1 MAQRNV
7 YSSTDE
13 PGDARSA
20 EEVLSSVIEELDS
33 LHQNVKDHLNQDI
46 VRLQTEKSRLIE
58 DIEGLRAQYSKL
70 QSQQM
75 ESLSGRYI
83 QQQQLWLKQLA
94 QVLAHNLQDLLVQ
107 RFNELSANSGYA
119 LNSPV
124 PSGEFPIPLPP
135 NNYDERASQLLAALD
150 ERIDRSFQML
160 DADLSSYESELSLR
174 LNKMQT
180 LEMQGEE
187 LLQNLVNRLR
197 EELEEAE
204 AYLDNPFD
212 PEDSYPDSVMD
223 AALPETLPPA
233 PRDESRNAMSPA
245 PRDEIR
251 DAVRPTPRDEIRDA
265 RRPAPAAP
273 AQSPSKAKSP
283 VQAGLMLALSSAVV
297 LSLFNVCLRILIKSR
312 NPRMIFGWFE
322 VPGVVT
328 PGFGNSLLILLMRL
342 IVVMALMPIL
352 ANFLYPSV
360 WKDIR
365 RLFQSGDRAL
375 WSKVLGSAFFL
386 FLSQVL
392 IYLAIGNI
400 PAGIAITIFFIYPI
414 VTVLGSW
421 FLFGSRPTN
430 VSLFAVGGITLGL
443 VLAGLPS
450 FSAPAPGGGNV
461 GIGIMAAV
469 ASGITFAGY
478 VLLTQMAAGKLHPIP
493 FSLVNFAAIF
503 VFSALSLWVPLPE
516 TLSPSIDRDVW
527 SGLIVGG
534 VILGVLTLFSYLLNN
549 FAIRFAGAALAS
561 VIGTLGPALTALFG
575 FLIINE
581 TLQPVAILGMI
592 VVTLS
597 VAAMSVERI
606 VSPQK
611 KAG

>member
-7 YSSTDE
+7 YSSKGE
-13 PGDARSA
+13 PEDAQSA
-20 EEVLSSVIEELDS
+20 EEVLHSVMQELDA
-33 LHQNVKDHLNQDI
+33 LHENVKGQLNQDI
-46 VRLQTEKSRLIE
+46 TRLQTEKNHLIE
-58 DIEGLRAQYSKL
+58 DIEGLREQYRKL

-75 ESLSGRYI
+75 EALSGRYI

-107 RFNELSANSGYA
+107 RFNELSANSGHS
-119 LNSPV
+119 LSSPI
-124 PSGEFPIPLPP
+124 PSGEFPIPMPP
-135 NNYDERASQLLAALD
+135 SNYDERASELLAALD

-160 DADLSSYESELSLR
+160 EQDLSSYESELSMR
-174 LNKMQT
+174 LNNMQT
-180 LEMQGEE
+180 LERQGEE
-187 LLQNLVNRLR
+187 LLQNLVNRIR
-197 EELEEAE
+197 EEVESEEEYLE
-204 AYLDNPFD
+204 NPFD
-212 PEDSYPDSVMD
+212 AQDSYIEESTNSVRPQV
-223 AALPETLPPA
+223 LPPTPA
-233 PRDESRNAMSPA
+233 PR
-245 PRDEIR
+245 PREP
-251 DAVRPTPRDEIRDA
+251 VPQPSSVPST
-265 RRPAPAAP
+265 APAKAP
-273 AQSPSKAKSP
+273 SQ
-283 VQAGLMLALSSAVV
+283 VQTGLVLALSSAVV
-297 LSLFNVCLRILIKSR
+297 LSLFNVCLRILIKSKT
-312 NPRMIFGWFE
+312 PRVVFGLFE
-322 VPGVVT
+322 FPGVVT

-342 IVVMALMPIL
+342 IVVVVLMPLL
-352 ANFLYPSV
+352 ATFLYPSV

-421 FLFGSRPTN
+421 ILFGSRP
-430 VSLFAVGGITLGL
+430 SRVGFLAIFGITAGL
-443 VLAGLPS
+443 ILAGWPS
-450 FSAPAPGGGNV
+450 FAAPAPGGGNV
-461 GIGIMAAV
+461 GVGVTAAL

-503 VFSALSLWVPLPE
+503 VFSSLSLWVPLSENFAPK
-516 TLSPSIDRDVW
+516 IDQNVW
-527 SGLIVGG
+527 PGLIVGG
-534 VILGVLTLFSYLLNN
+534 VVLGVLTLFSYLLNN

-561 VIGTLGPALTALFG
+561 VIGTLGPAMTALFG
-575 FLIINE
+575 FIIINE
-581 TLQPVAILGMI
+581 KLDPVAIFGMA

-606 VSPQK
+606 VAPQK
-611 KAG
+611 KAS

>member
-7 YSSTDE
+7 YSSKGE
-13 PGDARSA
+13 PEDGQSA
-20 EEVLSSVIEELDS
+20 EEVLHSVMQELDA
-33 LHQNVKDHLNQDI
+33 LHENVKGQLNQDI
-46 VRLQTEKSRLIE
+46 TRLQTEKNHLIE
-58 DIEGLRAQYSKL
+58 DIEDLREQYRKL

-107 RFNELSANSGYA
+107 RFNELSANSGHS
-119 LNSPV
+119 LSNPI
-124 PSGEFPIPLPP
+124 PSGEFPIPMPP
-135 NNYDERASQLLAALD
+135 SNYGERASELLAALD

-160 DADLSSYESELSLR
+160 EQDLSSYESELSMR
-174 LNKMQT
+174 LNNMQT
-180 LEMQGEE
+180 LERQGEE
-187 LLQNLVNRLR
+187 LLQNLVNRIR
-197 EELEEAE
+197 EELESEE
-204 AYLDNPFD
+204 EYLENPFD
-212 PEDSYPDSVMD
+212 AQDSYPEESTNSVN
-223 AALPETLPPA
+223 
-233 PRDESRNAMSPA
+233 S
-245 PRDEIR
+245 
-251 DAVRPTPRDEIRDA
+251 VRPQVLQPTPAD
-265 RRPAPAAP
+265 RPRQPVPDSSSAASTAPAKAP
-273 AQSPSKAKSP
+273 SQ
-283 VQAGLMLALSSAVV
+283 VQTGLVLALSSAVV
-297 LSLFNVCLRILIKSR
+297 LSLFNVCLRILIKSKT
-312 NPRMIFGWFE
+312 PRVAFGLFE
-322 VPGVVT
+322 FPGVVT

-352 ANFLYPSV
+352 ATFLYPSV

-421 FLFGSRPTN
+421 ILFGSRPSRVGFLAIVGITAGLILAGWP
-430 VSLFAVGGITLGL
+430 SFAV
-443 VLAGLPS
+443 
-450 FSAPAPGGGNV
+450 PAPGGGNV
-461 GIGIMAAV
+461 GVGVTAAL

-493 FSLVNFAAIF
+493 FSLINFAAVF
-503 VFSALSLWVPLPE
+503 VFSSLSLWVPLSENFAPK
-516 TLSPSIDRDVW
+516 IDQNVW
-527 SGLIVGG
+527 PGLIVGG
-534 VILGVLTLFSYLLNN
+534 VVLGVLTLFSYLLNN

-575 FLIINE
+575 FIIINE
-581 TLQPVAILGMI
+581 KLQPVAILGMA

-597 VAAMSVERI
+597 VGAMSVERI
-606 VSPQK
+606 MAPQK
-611 KAG
+611 KAS

>member
-7 YSSTDE
+7 YSSKGE
-13 PGDARSA
+13 PEDAQSA
-20 EEVLSSVIEELDS
+20 EEVLHSVMQELDA
-33 LHQNVKDHLNQDI
+33 LHENVKGQLNQDI
-46 VRLQTEKSRLIE
+46 TRLQTEKNHLIE
-58 DIEGLRAQYSKL
+58 DIEGLREQYRKL

-75 ESLSGRYI
+75 EALSGRYI

-107 RFNELSANSGYA
+107 RFNELSANSGHS
-119 LNSPV
+119 LSSPI
-124 PSGEFPIPLPP
+124 PSGEFPIPMPP
-135 NNYDERASQLLAALD
+135 SNYDERASELLAALD

-160 DADLSSYESELSLR
+160 EQDLSSYESELSMR
-174 LNKMQT
+174 LNNMQT
-180 LEMQGEE
+180 LERQGEE
-187 LLQNLVNRLR
+187 LLQNLVNRIR
-197 EELEEAE
+197 EEVESEEE
-204 AYLDNPFD
+204 YLDNPFD
-212 PEDSYPDSVMD
+212 AQDSYPEESTHSVR
-223 AALPETLPPA
+223 AQVLPPTPA
-233 PRDESRNAMSPA
+233 PRPRESVPQPSLVPS
-245 PRDEIR
+245 
-251 DAVRPTPRDEIRDA
+251 T
-265 RRPAPAAP
+265 APAKAP
-273 AQSPSKAKSP
+273 SQ
-283 VQAGLMLALSSAVV
+283 VQTGLVLALSSAVV

-312 NPRMIFGWFE
+312 NPRVVFGLFE
-322 VPGVVT
+322 FPGVVT

-352 ANFLYPSV
+352 ATFLYPSV

-421 FLFGSRPTN
+421 ILFGSRP
-430 VSLFAVGGITLGL
+430 SRVGFLAIVGITAGL
-443 VLAGLPS
+443 ILAGWPS
-450 FSAPAPGGGNV
+450 FAAPAPGGGNV
-461 GIGIMAAV
+461 GVGVTAAL

-503 VFSALSLWVPLPE
+503 VFSSLSLWVPLSDNFAPK
-516 TLSPSIDRDVW
+516 IDQNVW
-527 SGLIVGG
+527 PGLIVGG
-534 VILGVLTLFSYLLNN
+534 VVLGVLTLFSYLLNN

-575 FLIINE
+575 FIIINE
-581 TLQPVAILGMI
+581 KLQPVEILGMA
-592 VVTLS
+592 VVKLS
-597 VAAMSVERI
+597 VGAMSVERI
-606 VSPQK
+606 MAPQK
-611 KAG
+611 KAS

>member
-7 YSSTDE
+7 YSSKDD
-13 PGDARSA
+13 PGDAQSA
-20 EEVLSSVIEELDS
+20 EEVLHSVIQELDA
-33 LHQNVKDHLNQDI
+33 LHQNVKGQLNQDI
-46 VRLQTEKSRLIE
+46 TRLESEKNHLIDDIE
-58 DIEGLRAQYSKL
+58 DLREQYRKL

-107 RFNELSANSGYA
+107 RFSELSANSGHS
-119 LNSPV
+119 LSSPI
-124 PSGEFPIPLPP
+124 PSGEFPIPMPP
-135 NNYDERASQLLAALD
+135 SNYDERASELLAALD
-150 ERIDRSFQML
+150 QRIDRSFQML
-160 DADLSSYESELSLR
+160 EQDLSSYESELSMR
-174 LNKMQT
+174 LNNMQT
-180 LEMQGEE
+180 LERQGEE
-187 LLQNLVNRLR
+187 LLQNLVNRIR
-197 EELEEAE
+197 EELEQEE
-204 AYLDNPFD
+204 EEYLDNPFD
-212 PEDSYPDSVMD
+212 ARDSYPEVSANSVR
-223 AALPETLPPA
+223 PPAIAPAPVDA
-233 PRDESRNAMSPA
+233 PRDSVSQPSSGS
-245 PRDEIR
+245 
-251 DAVRPTPRDEIRDA
+251 
-265 RRPAPAAP
+265 AAI
-273 AQSPSKAKSP
+273 AKAGSQ

-312 NPRMIFGWFE
+312 NPRMIFGLFE

-352 ANFLYPSV
+352 ATFLYPSV

-421 FLFGSRPTN
+421 ILFGARPSTIGF
-430 VSLFAVGGITLGL
+430 LAICGITAGL
-443 VLAGLPS
+443 ILAGWPS
-450 FSAPAPGGGNV
+450 FAAPAPGGGNV
-461 GIGIMAAV
+461 GVGVAA
-469 ASGITFAGY
+469 ALGAGITFAGY

-493 FSLVNFAAIF
+493 FSLVNFATIF
-503 VFSALSLWVPLPE
+503 VFSALSLWVPLSENLAPK
-516 TLSPSIDRDVW
+516 IDPNVW
-527 SGLIVGG
+527 PGLIFGG

-561 VIGTLGPALTALFG
+561 VIGTLGPAMTALFG
-575 FLIINE
+575 FVIINE
-581 TLQPVAILGMI
+581 KLQPLAIIGMA

-597 VAAMSVERI
+597 VAAMSVERMMA
-606 VSPQK
+606 PQK
-611 KAG
+611 KAN

>member
-7 YSSTDE
+7 YSSKDE
-13 PGDARSA
+13 PEDAQSA
-20 EEVLSSVIEELDS
+20 EEVLHAVIQELDA
-33 LHQNVKDHLNQDI
+33 LHQNVKGQLNQDI
-46 VRLQTEKSRLIE
+46 TRLQSEKNHLIE
-58 DIEGLRAQYSKL
+58 DIEGLREQYRQL
-70 QSQQM
+70 QSQQA

-107 RFNELSANSGYA
+107 RFNELSANSGHS
-119 LNSPV
+119 LSSPI
-124 PSGEFPIPLPP
+124 PSGEFPIPMPP
-135 NNYDERASQLLAALD
+135 SNYDERASELLAALD
-150 ERIDRSFQML
+150 QRLDRSFQML
-160 DADLSSYESELSLR
+160 EQDLSSYESELSVR
-174 LNKMQT
+174 LNNMQT
-180 LEMQGEE
+180 LERQGEE
-187 LLQNLVNRLR
+187 LLQSLVNRIR
-197 EELEEAE
+197 EELEEE
-204 AYLDNPFD
+204 EYLDNPFD
-212 PEDSYPDSVMD
+212 VEDSYPEPITNSVR
-223 AALPETLPPA
+223 PQILPPTPVDA
-233 PRDESRNAMSPA
+233 PRE
-245 PRDEIR
+245 
-251 DAVRPTPRDEIRDA
+251 AVPQPSS
-265 RRPAPAAP
+265 APAAT
-273 AQSPSKAKSP
+273 AKAPSHVKT
-283 VQAGLMLALSSAVV
+283 GLVLALSSAVV

-312 NPRMIFGWFE
+312 NPRMVFGLFE
-322 VPGVVT
+322 IPGVVT

-352 ANFLYPSV
+352 ATFLYPSV

-365 RLFQSGDRAL
+365 RLFQSRDRAL

-421 FLFGSRPTN
+421 ILFGARPST
-430 VSLFAVGGITLGL
+430 VGMLAMCGITAGL
-443 VLAGLPS
+443 ILAGWPS
-450 FSAPAPGGGNV
+450 FAAPATGGGNV
-461 GIGIMAAV
+461 GVGVTAALG
-469 ASGITFAGY
+469 SGITFAGY

-503 VFSALSLWVPLPE
+503 VFSALSLWVPLSENFAPN
-516 TLSPSIDRDVW
+516 IDQNVW
-527 SGLIVGG
+527 PGLIVGG

-561 VIGTLGPALTALFG
+561 VIGTLGPAMTGLFG
-575 FLIINE
+575 FVIINE
-581 TLQPVAILGMI
+581 KLQPLAIVGMA

-606 VSPQK
+606 LAPQK

>member
-7 YSSTDE
+7 YSSKDE
-13 PGDARSA
+13 PEEVQSA
-20 EEVLSSVIEELDS
+20 EEVLHSVMQELDA
-33 LHQNVKDHLNQDI
+33 LHQNVKGQLNQDI
-46 VRLQTEKSRLIE
+46 TRLQTEKNHLIE
-58 DIEGLRAQYSKL
+58 DIEDLREQYRKL

-107 RFNELSANSGYA
+107 RFNELSANSG
-119 LNSPV
+119 NSLSSPI

-135 NNYDERASQLLAALD
+135 SNYDERASQLLAALD

-160 DADLSSYESELSLR
+160 EQDLSSYESELSVR
-174 LNKMQT
+174 LNNMQT
-180 LEMQGEE
+180 LERQGEE
-187 LLQNLVNRLR
+187 LLQNLVNRIR
-197 EELEEAE
+197 EELEEE
-204 AYLDNPFD
+204 EEYLENPFD
-212 PEDSYPDSVMD
+212 AQDSYVEESTNSVNSVRPQLLQPTPVERPRE
-223 AALPETLPPA
+223 AVPA
-233 PRDESRNAMSPA
+233 PSSVPSTASAKA
-245 PRDEIR
+245 P
-251 DAVRPTPRDEIRDA
+251 
-265 RRPAPAAP
+265 
-273 AQSPSKAKSP
+273 S
-283 VQAGLMLALSSAVV
+283 VQTGLVLALSSAVV
-297 LSLFNVCLRILIKSR
+297 LSLFNVCLRILIKGKT
-312 NPRMIFGWFE
+312 PRVVFGLFE
-322 VPGVVT
+322 FPGVVT

-352 ANFLYPSV
+352 ATFLYPSV

-421 FLFGSRPTN
+421 ILFGSRPST
-430 VSLFAVGGITLGL
+430 VGLLAIFGITVGL
-443 VLAGLPS
+443 ILAGWPS
-450 FSAPAPGGGNV
+450 FAAPAPGGGNV
-461 GIGIMAAV
+461 GVGVAAAL

-503 VFSALSLWVPLPE
+503 VFSSLSLWVPLSE
-516 TLSPSIDRDVW
+516 NFSPKIDQNVW
-527 SGLIVGG
+527 PGLILGG
-534 VILGVLTLFSYLLNN
+534 VVLGVLTLFSYLLNN

-561 VIGTLGPALTALFG
+561 VIGTLGPAMTALFG

-581 TLQPVAILGMI
+581 KLQPVAILGMA

-606 VSPQK
+606 VAPQK
-611 KAG
+611 KAS

>member
-7 YSSTDE
+7 YSSKDE
-13 PGDARSA
+13 PEDAQSA
-20 EEVLSSVIEELDS
+20 EEVLHSVMQELDA
-33 LHQNVKDHLNQDI
+33 LHENVKGQLNQDI
-46 VRLQTEKSRLIE
+46 TRLQTEKNHLIE
-58 DIEGLRAQYSKL
+58 DIEGLREQYRKL

-107 RFNELSANSGYA
+107 RFNELSANSGHS
-119 LNSPV
+119 LSSPI
-124 PSGEFPIPLPP
+124 PSGEFPIPMPP
-135 NNYDERASQLLAALD
+135 SNYDERASELLAALD

-160 DADLSSYESELSLR
+160 EQDLSSYESELSMR
-174 LNKMQT
+174 LNNMQT
-180 LEMQGEE
+180 LERQGEE
-187 LLQNLVNRLR
+187 LLQNLVNRIR
-197 EELEEAE
+197 EELESEE
-204 AYLDNPFD
+204 EYLENPFD
-212 PEDSYPDSVMD
+212 AQDSYPEESTNSVY
-223 AALPETLPPA
+223 
-233 PRDESRNAMSPA
+233 S
-245 PRDEIR
+245 
-251 DAVRPTPRDEIRDA
+251 VRPPVLQPTPAD
-265 RRPAPAAP
+265 RPRQPVPDSSSAPSTAPAKAP
-273 AQSPSKAKSP
+273 SQ
-283 VQAGLMLALSSAVV
+283 VQTGLVLALSSAVV
-297 LSLFNVCLRILIKSR
+297 LSLFNVCLRILIKSK
-312 NPRMIFGWFE
+312 NPRVVFGLFE
-322 VPGVVT
+322 FPGVVT

-352 ANFLYPSV
+352 ATFLYPSV

-421 FLFGSRPTN
+421 ILFGSRP
-430 VSLFAVGGITLGL
+430 SRVGFLAIVGITAGL
-443 VLAGLPS
+443 ILAGWPS
-450 FSAPAPGGGNV
+450 FAAPAPGGGNV
-461 GIGIMAAV
+461 GVGVSAAL

-503 VFSALSLWVPLPE
+503 VFSSLSLWVPLSENFAPK
-516 TLSPSIDRDVW
+516 IDQNVW
-527 SGLIVGG
+527 PGLIVGG
-534 VILGVLTLFSYLLNN
+534 VVLGVLTLFSYLLNN

-561 VIGTLGPALTALFG
+561 VIGTLGPAMTALFG
-575 FLIINE
+575 FIIIHE
-581 TLQPVAILGMI
+581 KLQPVAILGMV

-597 VAAMSVERI
+597 VGAMSVERI
-606 VSPQK
+606 VAPQQ
-611 KAG
+611 KAS

>member
-7 YSSTDE
+7 YSSKDD
-13 PGDARSA
+13 PGDAQSA
-20 EEVLSSVIEELDS
+20 EEVLHSVIQELDA
-33 LHQNVKDHLNQDI
+33 LHQNVKGQLNQDI
-46 VRLQTEKSRLIE
+46 TRLESEKNNLIDDIE
-58 DIEGLRAQYSKL
+58 DLREQYRKL

-107 RFNELSANSGYA
+107 RFSELSANSGHS
-119 LNSPV
+119 LSSPI
-124 PSGEFPIPLPP
+124 PSGEFPIPMPP
-135 NNYDERASQLLAALD
+135 SNYDERASELLAALD
-150 ERIDRSFQML
+150 QRIDRSFQML
-160 DADLSSYESELSLR
+160 EQDLSSYESELSMR
-174 LNKMQT
+174 LNNMQT
-180 LEMQGEE
+180 LERQGEE
-187 LLQNLVNRLR
+187 LLQNLVNRIR
-197 EELEEAE
+197 EELEQEE
-204 AYLDNPFD
+204 EEYLDNPFD
-212 PEDSYPDSVMD
+212 ARDSYPEVSANSVRPSAPAIAPAPVD
-223 AALPETLPPA
+223 A
-233 PRDESRNAMSPA
+233 PRDSVSQPSSGS
-245 PRDEIR
+245 
-251 DAVRPTPRDEIRDA
+251 
-265 RRPAPAAP
+265 AAI
-273 AQSPSKAKSP
+273 AKAGSQ
-283 VQAGLMLALSSAVV
+283 VQAGLILALSSAVV

-312 NPRMIFGWFE
+312 NPRMIFGLFE

-352 ANFLYPSV
+352 ATFLYPSV

-421 FLFGSRPTN
+421 ILFGARPSTIGF
-430 VSLFAVGGITLGL
+430 LAICGITAGL
-443 VLAGLPS
+443 ILAGWPS
-450 FSAPAPGGGNV
+450 FAAPAPGGGNV
-461 GIGIMAAV
+461 GVGVAA
-469 ASGITFAGY
+469 ALGAGITFAGY

-493 FSLVNFAAIF
+493 FSLVNFATIF
-503 VFSALSLWVPLPE
+503 VFSALSLWVPLSENLAPK
-516 TLSPSIDRDVW
+516 IDPNVW
-527 SGLIVGG
+527 PGLILGG

-561 VIGTLGPALTALFG
+561 VIGTLGPAMTALFG
-575 FLIINE
+575 FVIINE
-581 TLQPVAILGMI
+581 KLQPLAIIGMA

-606 VSPQK
+606 VAPQK
-611 KAG
+611 KAT

>member
-1 MAQRNV
+1 MAYRNR
-7 YSSTDE
+7 YS
-13 PGDARSA
+13 PKGDPEDAQSA
-20 EEVLSSVIEELDS
+20 EEVLNSVMDELDA
-33 LHQNVKDHLNQDI
+33 LHENVKGQLNQDI
-46 VRLQTEKSRLIE
+46 TRLQSEKNHLID
-58 DIEGLRAQYSKL
+58 DIEGLRDQYRKL

-107 RFNELSANSGYA
+107 RFNELSANAGHS
-119 LNSPV
+119 LSSPI
-124 PSGEFPIPLPP
+124 PSGEFPIPMPLS
-135 NNYDERASQLLAALD
+135 NYDERASQLLAALD
-150 ERIDRSFQML
+150 DRIDRSFQML
-160 DADLSSYESELSLR
+160 EQDLSSYESELSVR
-174 LNKMQT
+174 LNNMQT
-180 LEMQGEE
+180 LERQGEE
-187 LLQNLVNRLR
+187 LLQNLVNRIR
-197 EELEEAE
+197 EELEEEE

-212 PEDSYPDSVMD
+212 AQDSYAEESTNSLNSVR
-223 AALPETLPPA
+223 PQVLPPTPATA
-233 PRDESRNAMSPA
+233 PQQVA
-245 PRDEIR
+245 P
-251 DAVRPTPRDEIRDA
+251 PTA
-265 RRPAPAAP
+265 TAKAPS
-273 AQSPSKAKSP
+273 QM
-283 VQAGLMLALSSAVV
+283 QAGLVLALSSAVV

-312 NPRMIFGWFE
+312 NPRVIFGLFE

-352 ANFLYPSV
+352 ATFLYPSV

-375 WSKVLGSAFFL
+375 WGKVLGSAFFL

-421 FLFGSRPTN
+421 ILFGARPSTIGF
-430 VSLFAVGGITLGL
+430 LAMFGITLGL
-443 VLAGLPS
+443 ILAGLPS
-450 FSAPAPGGGNV
+450 FSAAAPGGGNV
-461 GIGIMAAV
+461 GVGVAAALGAGIM
-469 ASGITFAGY
+469 FAGY

-503 VFSALSLWVPLPE
+503 VFSALSLWVPLSENLAPQ
-516 TLSPSIDRDVW
+516 IDQNVW
-527 SGLIVGG
+527 PGLIMGG
-534 VILGVLTLFSYLLNN
+534 VVLGVLTLFSYLLNN

-561 VIGTLGPALTALFG
+561 VIGTLGPALTGLFG
-575 FLIINE
+575 FVIINE
-581 TLQPVAILGMI
+581 KLQPVTILGMA

-597 VAAMSVERI
+597 VAAMSVERM
-606 VSPQK
+606 VAPQK
-611 KAG
+611 KAS

>member
-7 YSSTDE
+7 YSSKGE
-13 PGDARSA
+13 PEDAQSA
-20 EEVLSSVIEELDS
+20 EEVLHSVMQELDA
-33 LHQNVKDHLNQDI
+33 LHENVKGQLNQDI
-46 VRLQTEKSRLIE
+46 TRLQTEKNHLIE
-58 DIEGLRAQYSKL
+58 DIEGLREQYRKL

-75 ESLSGRYI
+75 EALSGRYI

-107 RFNELSANSGYA
+107 RFNELSANSGHS
-119 LNSPV
+119 LSSPI
-124 PSGEFPIPLPP
+124 PSGEFPIPMPP
-135 NNYDERASQLLAALD
+135 SNYDERASELLAALD

-160 DADLSSYESELSLR
+160 EQDLSSYESELSMR
-174 LNKMQT
+174 LNNMQT
-180 LEMQGEE
+180 LERQGEE
-187 LLQNLVNRLR
+187 LLQNLVNRIR
-197 EELEEAE
+197 EEVESEEEYLE
-204 AYLDNPFD
+204 NPFD
-212 PEDSYPDSVMD
+212 AQDSYLEESTNSVR
-223 AALPETLPPA
+223 AQVLPPTPA
-233 PRDESRNAMSPA
+233 PRPRESVPQPSSVPS
-245 PRDEIR
+245 
-251 DAVRPTPRDEIRDA
+251 T
-265 RRPAPAAP
+265 APAKAP
-273 AQSPSKAKSP
+273 SQ
-283 VQAGLMLALSSAVV
+283 VQTGLVLALSSAVV

-312 NPRMIFGWFE
+312 NPRVVFGLFE
-322 VPGVVT
+322 FPGVVT

-352 ANFLYPSV
+352 ATFLYPSV

-421 FLFGSRPTN
+421 ILFGSRPSRVGFLAIVGITAGLILAGWP
-430 VSLFAVGGITLGL
+430 SFAV
-443 VLAGLPS
+443 
-450 FSAPAPGGGNV
+450 PAPGGGNV
-461 GIGIMAAV
+461 GVGVTAAL

-503 VFSALSLWVPLPE
+503 VFSSLSLWVPLSENFAPK
-516 TLSPSIDRDVW
+516 IDQNVW
-527 SGLIVGG
+527 PGLIVGG
-534 VILGVLTLFSYLLNN
+534 VVLGVLTLFSYLLNN

-575 FLIINE
+575 FIIINE
-581 TLQPVAILGMI
+581 KLQPVAILGMA

-597 VAAMSVERI
+597 VGAMSVERI
-606 VSPQK
+606 MAPQK
-611 KAG
+611 KAS

>member
-7 YSSTDE
+7 YSSKDDSE
-13 PGDARSA
+13 DAQSA
-20 EEVLSSVIEELDS
+20 EEVLHSVIQELDA
-33 LHQNVKDHLNQDI
+33 LHQNVKGQLNQDI
-46 VRLQTEKSRLIE
+46 TRLQSEKNHLIDDIE
-58 DIEGLRAQYSKL
+58 DLRDQYRKL

-75 ESLSGRYI
+75 DSLSGRYI

-107 RFNELSANSGYA
+107 RFNELSANSGHS
-119 LNSPV
+119 LSSPI
-124 PSGEFPIPLPP
+124 PSGEFPIPMPP
-135 NNYDERASQLLAALD
+135 SNYDERASELLAALD

-160 DADLSSYESELSLR
+160 EQDLSSYESELSLR
-174 LNKMQT
+174 LNNMQT
-180 LEMQGEE
+180 LERQGEE
-187 LLQNLVNRLR
+187 LLQNLVNRIR
-197 EELEEAE
+197 EELAEEE
-204 AYLDNPFD
+204 AYLENPFD
-212 PEDSYPDSVMD
+212 AQDSYPEESTNSVNSVR
-223 AALPETLPPA
+223 PQVLPPIA
-233 PRDESRNAMSPA
+233 GAQPQQVVP
-245 PRDEIR
+245 
-251 DAVRPTPRDEIRDA
+251 PT
-265 RRPAPAAP
+265 APA
-273 AQSPSKAKSP
+273 KAGSQ
-283 VQAGLMLALSSAVV
+283 VQAGLVLALSSAVV

-312 NPRMIFGWFE
+312 NPRVIFGLFE

-352 ANFLYPSV
+352 ATFLYPSV

-375 WSKVLGSAFFL
+375 WGKVLGSAFFL
-386 FLSQVL
+386 FLSQIL

-421 FLFGSRPTN
+421 ILFGARPSTIGF
-430 VSLFAVGGITLGL
+430 LAMFGITIGL
-443 VLAGLPS
+443 ILAGLPS
-450 FSAPAPGGGNV
+450 FAAQAPGSGNV
-461 GIGIMAAV
+461 EVGVAAALGAGIM
-469 ASGITFAGY
+469 FAGY

-503 VFSALSLWVPLPE
+503 VFSALSLWVPLSENLAPQ
-516 TLSPSIDRDVW
+516 IDQDVW
-527 SGLIVGG
+527 PGLIVGG
-534 VILGVLTLFSYLLNN
+534 VVLGILTLFSYLLNN

-561 VIGTLGPALTALFG
+561 VIGTLGPAMTGLFG

-581 TLQPVAILGMI
+581 KLQPVTILGMA

-597 VAAMSVERI
+597 VAAMSVERM
-606 VSPQK
+606 VAPQK
-611 KAG
+611 KAS

>member
-7 YSSTDE
+7 YSSKGE
-13 PGDARSA
+13 PEDAQSA
-20 EEVLSSVIEELDS
+20 EEVLHSVMQELDA
-33 LHQNVKDHLNQDI
+33 LHENVKGQLNQDI
-46 VRLQTEKSRLIE
+46 TRLQTEKNHLIE
-58 DIEGLRAQYSKL
+58 DIEGLREQYRKL

-75 ESLSGRYI
+75 EALSGRYI

-107 RFNELSANSGYA
+107 RFNELSANSGHS
-119 LNSPV
+119 LSSPI
-124 PSGEFPIPLPP
+124 PSGEFPIPMPP
-135 NNYDERASQLLAALD
+135 SNYDERASELLAALD

-160 DADLSSYESELSLR
+160 EQDLSSYESELSMR
-174 LNKMQT
+174 LNNMQT
-180 LEMQGEE
+180 LERQGEE
-187 LLQNLVNRLR
+187 LLQNLVNRIR
-197 EELEEAE
+197 EEVESEEE
-204 AYLDNPFD
+204 YLDNPFD
-212 PEDSYPDSVMD
+212 AQDSYPEESTHSVR
-223 AALPETLPPA
+223 AQVLPPTPA
-233 PRDESRNAMSPA
+233 DRPRESVPQPSSVPS
-245 PRDEIR
+245 
-251 DAVRPTPRDEIRDA
+251 T
-265 RRPAPAAP
+265 APAKAP
-273 AQSPSKAKSP
+273 SQ
-283 VQAGLMLALSSAVV
+283 VQTGLVLALSSAVV
-297 LSLFNVCLRILIKSR
+297 LSLFNVCLRILIKSK
-312 NPRMIFGWFE
+312 NPRVVFGLFE
-322 VPGVVT
+322 FPGVVT

-352 ANFLYPSV
+352 ATFLYPSV

-421 FLFGSRPTN
+421 ILFGSRPSRVGFLAIVGITAGLILAGWP
-430 VSLFAVGGITLGL
+430 SFAV
-443 VLAGLPS
+443 
-450 FSAPAPGGGNV
+450 PAPGGGNV
-461 GIGIMAAV
+461 GVGVTAAL

-503 VFSALSLWVPLPE
+503 VFSSLSLWVPLSENFAPK
-516 TLSPSIDRDVW
+516 IDQNVW
-527 SGLIVGG
+527 PGLIVGG
-534 VILGVLTLFSYLLNN
+534 VVLGVLTLFSYLLNN

-575 FLIINE
+575 FIIINE
-581 TLQPVAILGMI
+581 KLQPVAIFGML

-597 VAAMSVERI
+597 VGAMSVERI
-606 VSPQK
+606 MAPQK
-611 KAG
+611 KAS

>member
-7 YSSTDE
+7 YSSKDDPE
-13 PGDARSA
+13 DAQSA
-20 EEVLSSVIEELDS
+20 EEVLHSVIQELDA
-33 LHQNVKDHLNQDI
+33 LHQNVKGQLNQDI
-46 VRLQTEKSRLIE
+46 TRLQTEKNHLIDDIE
-58 DIEGLRAQYSKL
+58 DLREQYRKL

-107 RFNELSANSGYA
+107 RFNELSASSGHS
-119 LNSPV
+119 LSSPI
-124 PSGEFPIPLPP
+124 PSGEFPIPMPP
-135 NNYDERASQLLAALD
+135 SNYGERASELLAALD
-150 ERIDRSFQML
+150 ERLDRSFQML
-160 DADLSSYESELSLR
+160 EQDLSSYESELSVR
-174 LNKMQT
+174 LNNMQT
-180 LEMQGEE
+180 LERQGEE
-187 LLQNLVNRLR
+187 LLQNLVNRIR
-197 EELEEAE
+197 EELQEEE
-204 AYLDNPFD
+204 AYLDNPFNA
-212 PEDSYPDSVMD
+212 EDSYPEESTNSVNSVR
-223 AALPETLPPA
+223 PQVLPPA
-233 PRDESRNAMSPA
+233 PADA
-245 PRDEIR
+245 PRQ
-251 DAVRPTPRDEIRDA
+251 AVP
-265 RRPAPAAP
+265 PAAP
-273 AQSPSKAKSP
+273 ESAASKM
-283 VQAGLMLALSSAVV
+283 QAGLVLALSSAVV

-312 NPRMIFGWFE
+312 NPRMVFGLFE
-322 VPGVVT
+322 LPGVVT

-342 IVVMALMPIL
+342 IVVMALMPVL
-352 ANFLYPSV
+352 ATFLYPSV

-421 FLFGSRPTN
+421 VLFGSRPTK
-430 VSLFAVGGITLGL
+430 VGFFAMFGITAGL
-443 VLAGLPS
+443 ILAGLPS
-450 FSAPAPGGGNV
+450 FAAPAPDGGNV
-461 GIGIMAAV
+461 GVGVAAALGAGIM
-469 ASGITFAGY
+469 FAGY

-503 VFSALSLWVPLPE
+503 VFSALSLWVPLSENLAPK
-516 TLSPSIDRDVW
+516 IDQDVW
-527 SGLIVGG
+527 PGLIVGG
-534 VILGVLTLFSYLLNN
+534 VVLGVLTLFSYLLNN

-581 TLQPVAILGMI
+581 KLQPVAIFGMA

-597 VAAMSVERI
+597 VAAMSVERM
-606 VSPQK
+606 VAPQQ

>member
-7 YSSTDE
+7 YSSKGE
-13 PGDARSA
+13 PEDAQSA
-20 EEVLSSVIEELDS
+20 EEVLHSVMQELDA
-33 LHQNVKDHLNQDI
+33 LHENVKGQLNQDI
-46 VRLQTEKSRLIE
+46 TRLQTEKNHLIE
-58 DIEGLRAQYSKL
+58 DIEGLREQYRKL

-107 RFNELSANSGYA
+107 RFNELSANSGHS
-119 LNSPV
+119 LSSPI
-124 PSGEFPIPLPP
+124 PSGEFPIPMPP
-135 NNYDERASQLLAALD
+135 SNYGERASELLAALD

-160 DADLSSYESELSLR
+160 EQDLSSYESELSMR
-174 LNKMQT
+174 LNNMQT
-180 LEMQGEE
+180 LERQGEE
-187 LLQNLVNRLR
+187 LLQKLVNRIR
-197 EELEEAE
+197 EELESEE
-204 AYLDNPFD
+204 EYLENPFD
-212 PEDSYPDSVMD
+212 AQDSYPEESTNSVNSVRPQV
-223 AALPETLPPA
+223 LP
-233 PRDESRNAMSPA
+233 
-245 PRDEIR
+245 
-251 DAVRPTPRDEIRDA
+251 PTPRE
-265 RRPAPAAP
+265 RPREPVPQPSSVPSTAPATA
-273 AQSPSKAKSP
+273 SSK
-283 VQAGLMLALSSAVV
+283 VQTGLVLALSSAVV
-297 LSLFNVCLRILIKSR
+297 LSLFNVCLRILIKSKT
-312 NPRMIFGWFE
+312 PRVVFGLFE
-322 VPGVVT
+322 FPGVVT

-342 IVVMALMPIL
+342 IVVVVLMPIL
-352 ANFLYPSV
+352 ATFLYPSV

-421 FLFGSRPTN
+421 ILFGSRP
-430 VSLFAVGGITLGL
+430 SRVGFLAIVGITAGL
-443 VLAGLPS
+443 ILAGWPS
-450 FSAPAPGGGNV
+450 FAAPAPGGGNV
-461 GIGIMAAV
+461 GVGVAAAL

-503 VFSALSLWVPLPE
+503 VFSSLSLWVPLSENFAPK
-516 TLSPSIDRDVW
+516 IDQNVW
-527 SGLIVGG
+527 PGLIVGG
-534 VILGVLTLFSYLLNN
+534 VVLGVLTLFSYLLNN

-575 FLIINE
+575 FIIINE
-581 TLQPVAILGMI
+581 KLQPVAILGMA

-597 VAAMSVERI
+597 VGAMSVERI
-606 VSPQK
+606 VAPQK
-611 KAG
+611 KAS

>member
-7 YSSTDE
+7 YSSKGE
-13 PGDARSA
+13 PEDAQSA
-20 EEVLSSVIEELDS
+20 EEVLHSVMQELDA
-33 LHQNVKDHLNQDI
+33 LHENVKGQLNQDI
-46 VRLQTEKSRLIE
+46 TRLQTEKNHLIE
-58 DIEGLRAQYSKL
+58 DIEGLREQYRKL

-75 ESLSGRYI
+75 EALSGRYI

-107 RFNELSANSGYA
+107 RFNELSANSGHS
-119 LNSPV
+119 LSSPI
-124 PSGEFPIPLPP
+124 PSGEFPIPMPP
-135 NNYDERASQLLAALD
+135 SNYDERASELLAALD

-160 DADLSSYESELSLR
+160 EQDLSSYESELSMR
-174 LNKMQT
+174 LNNMQT
-180 LEMQGEE
+180 LERQGEE
-187 LLQNLVNRLR
+187 LLQNLVNRIR
-197 EELEEAE
+197 EEVESEEE
-204 AYLDNPFD
+204 YLDNPFD
-212 PEDSYPDSVMD
+212 AQDSYPEESTHSVR
-223 AALPETLPPA
+223 AQVLPPTPA
-233 PRDESRNAMSPA
+233 ERPRESVPQPSSVPS
-245 PRDEIR
+245 
-251 DAVRPTPRDEIRDA
+251 T
-265 RRPAPAAP
+265 APAKAP
-273 AQSPSKAKSP
+273 SQ
-283 VQAGLMLALSSAVV
+283 VQTGLVLALSSAVV
-297 LSLFNVCLRILIKSR
+297 LSLFNVCLRILIKSK
-312 NPRMIFGWFE
+312 NPRVVFGLFE
-322 VPGVVT
+322 FPGVVT

-352 ANFLYPSV
+352 ATFLYPSV

-421 FLFGSRPTN
+421 ILFGSRP
-430 VSLFAVGGITLGL
+430 SRVGFLAIVGITAGL
-443 VLAGLPS
+443 ILAGWPS
-450 FSAPAPGGGNV
+450 FAAPAPGGGNV
-461 GIGIMAAV
+461 GVGVTAAL

-503 VFSALSLWVPLPE
+503 VFSSLSLWVPLSENFAPK
-516 TLSPSIDRDVW
+516 IDQNVW
-527 SGLIVGG
+527 PGLIVGG
-534 VILGVLTLFSYLLNN
+534 VVLGVLTLFSYLLNN

-575 FLIINE
+575 FIIINE
-581 TLQPVAILGMI
+581 KLQPVAIFGML

-597 VAAMSVERI
+597 VGAMSVERI
-606 VSPQK
+606 MAPQK
-611 KAG
+611 KAS

>member
-7 YSSTDE
+7 YSSKGE
-13 PGDARSA
+13 PEDAQSA
-20 EEVLSSVIEELDS
+20 EEVLHSVMQELDA
-33 LHQNVKDHLNQDI
+33 LHENVKGQLNQDI
-46 VRLQTEKSRLIE
+46 TRLQTEKNHLIE
-58 DIEGLRAQYSKL
+58 DIEGLREQYRKL

-75 ESLSGRYI
+75 EALSGRYI

-107 RFNELSANSGYA
+107 RFNELSANSGHS
-119 LNSPV
+119 LSSPI
-124 PSGEFPIPLPP
+124 PSGEFPIPMPP
-135 NNYDERASQLLAALD
+135 SNYGERASELLAALD

-160 DADLSSYESELSLR
+160 EQDLSSYESELSMR
-174 LNKMQT
+174 LNNMQT
-180 LEMQGEE
+180 LERQGEE
-187 LLQNLVNRLR
+187 LLQNLVNRIR
-197 EELEEAE
+197 EEVESEEEYLE
-204 AYLDNPFD
+204 NPFD
-212 PEDSYPDSVMD
+212 AQDSYIEESTNSVR
-223 AALPETLPPA
+223 PQVLPPT
-233 PRDESRNAMSPA
+233 PA
-245 PRDEIR
+245 DRQREP
-251 DAVRPTPRDEIRDA
+251 VSQPSSVPST
-265 RRPAPAAP
+265 APAKAP
-273 AQSPSKAKSP
+273 SQ
-283 VQAGLMLALSSAVV
+283 VQTGLVLALSSAVV
-297 LSLFNVCLRILIKSR
+297 LSLFNVCLRILIKSK
-312 NPRMIFGWFE
+312 NPRVVFGLFE
-322 VPGVVT
+322 FPGVVT

-352 ANFLYPSV
+352 ATFLYPSV

-421 FLFGSRPTN
+421 ILFGSRPST
-430 VSLFAVGGITLGL
+430 VGFLAIVGITAGL
-443 VLAGLPS
+443 ILAGWPS
-450 FSAPAPGGGNV
+450 FAAPAPGGGNV
-461 GIGIMAAV
+461 GVGVTAAL

-503 VFSALSLWVPLPE
+503 VFSSLSLWVPLSDNFAPK
-516 TLSPSIDRDVW
+516 IDQNVW
-527 SGLIVGG
+527 PGLIVGG
-534 VILGVLTLFSYLLNN
+534 VVLGVLTLFSYLLNN

-575 FLIINE
+575 FIIINE
-581 TLQPVAILGMI
+581 KLQPVAILGMA

-597 VAAMSVERI
+597 VGAMSLERI
-606 VSPQK
+606 MAPQK
-611 KAG
+611 KAS

>member
-7 YSSTDE
+7 YSSKGE
-13 PGDARSA
+13 PEDAQSA
-20 EEVLSSVIEELDS
+20 EEVLHSVMQELDA
-33 LHQNVKDHLNQDI
+33 LHENVKGQLNQDI
-46 VRLQTEKSRLIE
+46 TRLQTEKNHLIE
-58 DIEGLRAQYSKL
+58 DIEGLREQYRKL

-107 RFNELSANSGYA
+107 RFNELSANSGHS
-119 LNSPV
+119 LSSPI
-124 PSGEFPIPLPP
+124 PSGEFPIPMPP
-135 NNYDERASQLLAALD
+135 SNYDERASELLAALD

-160 DADLSSYESELSLR
+160 EQDLSSYESELSMR
-174 LNKMQT
+174 LNNMQT
-180 LEMQGEE
+180 LERQGEE
-187 LLQNLVNRLR
+187 LLQNLVNRIR
-197 EELEEAE
+197 EEVESEEEYLE
-204 AYLDNPFD
+204 NPFD
-212 PEDSYPDSVMD
+212 AQDSYIEESTNSVRPQV
-223 AALPETLPPA
+223 LPPTPA
-233 PRDESRNAMSPA
+233 PR
-245 PRDEIR
+245 PREP
-251 DAVRPTPRDEIRDA
+251 VPQPSSVPST
-265 RRPAPAAP
+265 APAKAP
-273 AQSPSKAKSP
+273 SQ
-283 VQAGLMLALSSAVV
+283 VQTGLVLALSSAVV
-297 LSLFNVCLRILIKSR
+297 LSLFNVCLRILIKSKT
-312 NPRMIFGWFE
+312 PRVVFGLFE
-322 VPGVVT
+322 FPGVVT

-352 ANFLYPSV
+352 ATFLYPSV

-421 FLFGSRPTN
+421 ILFGSRP
-430 VSLFAVGGITLGL
+430 SRVGFLAIVGITAGL
-443 VLAGLPS
+443 ILAGWPS
-450 FSAPAPGGGNV
+450 FATPAPGGGNV
-461 GIGIMAAV
+461 GVGVTAAL

-503 VFSALSLWVPLPE
+503 VFSSLSLWVPLSENFAPK
-516 TLSPSIDRDVW
+516 IDQNVW
-527 SGLIVGG
+527 PGLIVGG
-534 VILGVLTLFSYLLNN
+534 VVLGVLTLFSYLLNN

-575 FLIINE
+575 FIVINE
-581 TLQPVAILGMI
+581 KLDSVAILGMA

-606 VSPQK
+606 VAPQK
-611 KAG
+611 KAS

>member
-7 YSSTDE
+7 YSSKDE
-13 PGDARSA
+13 PEEAQSA
-20 EEVLSSVIEELDS
+20 EEVLHSVMQELDA
-33 LHQNVKDHLNQDI
+33 LHQNVKGQLNQDI
-46 VRLQTEKSRLIE
+46 TRLQTEKNHLIE
-58 DIEGLRAQYSKL
+58 DIEDLREQYRKL

-107 RFNELSANSGYA
+107 RFNELSANSGHS
-119 LNSPV
+119 LSSPI
-124 PSGEFPIPLPP
+124 PSGEFPIPMPP
-135 NNYDERASQLLAALD
+135 SNYDERASELLAALD

-160 DADLSSYESELSLR
+160 EQDLSSYESELSVR
-174 LNKMQT
+174 LNNMQT
-180 LEMQGEE
+180 LERQGEE
-187 LLQNLVNRLR
+187 LLQNLVNRIR
-197 EELEEAE
+197 EELEEE
-204 AYLDNPFD
+204 EEYLENPFD
-212 PEDSYPDSVMD
+212 AQDSYPEESTNSVNSVR
-223 AALPETLPPA
+223 AQVLPPTPA
-233 PRDESRNAMSPA
+233 ARPRQSVPEPSSVPSPA
-245 PRDEIR
+245 T
-251 DAVRPTPRDEIRDA
+251 AK
-265 RRPAPAAP
+265 APS
-273 AQSPSKAKSP
+273 Q
-283 VQAGLMLALSSAVV
+283 VQTGLVLALSSAVV
-297 LSLFNVCLRILIKSR
+297 LSLFNVCLRILIKSK
-312 NPRMIFGWFE
+312 NPRVVFGLFE
-322 VPGVVT
+322 LPGVVT

-352 ANFLYPSV
+352 ATFLYPSV

-365 RLFQSGDRAL
+365 RLFESGDRAL
-375 WSKVLGSAFFL
+375 WGKVLGSAFFL

-421 FLFGSRPTN
+421 ILFGSRP
-430 VSLFAVGGITLGL
+430 SRVGFLAILGITAGL
-443 VLAGLPS
+443 ILAGLPS
-450 FSAPAPGGGNV
+450 FAAQAPGGGNV
-461 GIGIMAAV
+461 GVGVTAAL

-503 VFSALSLWVPLPE
+503 VFSSLSLWVPLSENFAPN
-516 TLSPSIDRDVW
+516 IDQNVW
-527 SGLIVGG
+527 PGLIIGG
-534 VILGVLTLFSYLLNN
+534 VVLGVLTLFSYLLNN

-561 VIGTLGPALTALFG
+561 VIGTLGPAMTALFA
-575 FLIINE
+575 FIIINE
-581 TLQPVAILGMI
+581 KLQPVAILGMA

-606 VSPQK
+606 TAPQK
-611 KAG
+611 KAS

>member
-7 YSSTDE
+7 YSSKGE
-13 PGDARSA
+13 PEDAQSA
-20 EEVLSSVIEELDS
+20 EEVLHSVMQELDA
-33 LHQNVKDHLNQDI
+33 LHENVKGQLNQDI
-46 VRLQTEKSRLIE
+46 TRLQTEKNHLIE
-58 DIEGLRAQYSKL
+58 DIEGLREQYRKL

-107 RFNELSANSGYA
+107 RFNELSANSGHS
-119 LNSPV
+119 LSSPI
-124 PSGEFPIPLPP
+124 PSGEFPIPMPP
-135 NNYDERASQLLAALD
+135 SNYDERASELLAALD

-160 DADLSSYESELSLR
+160 EQDLSSYESELSMR
-174 LNKMQT
+174 LNNMQT
-180 LEMQGEE
+180 LERQGEE
-187 LLQNLVNRLR
+187 LLQNLVNRIR
-197 EELEEAE
+197 EEVESEEEYLE
-204 AYLDNPFD
+204 NPFD
-212 PEDSYPDSVMD
+212 AQDSYIEESTNSVRPQV
-223 AALPETLPPA
+223 LPPTPA
-233 PRDESRNAMSPA
+233 PR
-245 PRDEIR
+245 PREP
-251 DAVRPTPRDEIRDA
+251 VPQPSSV
-265 RRPAPAAP
+265 PSAAP
-273 AQSPSKAKSP
+273 AKAPSQ
-283 VQAGLMLALSSAVV
+283 VQTGLVLALSSAVV

-312 NPRMIFGWFE
+312 NPRVVFGLFE
-322 VPGVVT
+322 FPGVVT

-352 ANFLYPSV
+352 ATFLYPSV

-421 FLFGSRPTN
+421 ILFGSRP
-430 VSLFAVGGITLGL
+430 SRVGFLAIVGITAGL
-443 VLAGLPS
+443 ILAGWPS
-450 FSAPAPGGGNV
+450 FAAPAPGGGNV
-461 GIGIMAAV
+461 GVGVTAAL

-503 VFSALSLWVPLPE
+503 VFSSLSLWVPLSENFAPK
-516 TLSPSIDRDVW
+516 IDQNVW
-527 SGLIVGG
+527 PGLIIGG
-534 VILGVLTLFSYLLNN
+534 VVLGVLTLFSYLLNN

-575 FLIINE
+575 FIVINE
-581 TLQPVAILGMI
+581 KLQPEAILGMA

-597 VAAMSVERI
+597 VGAMSVERI
-606 VSPQK
+606 MAPQK
-611 KAG
+611 KAS

>member
-7 YSSTDE
+7 YSSKGE
-13 PGDARSA
+13 PEDAQSA
-20 EEVLSSVIEELDS
+20 EEVLHSVMQELDA
-33 LHQNVKDHLNQDI
+33 LHENVKGQLNQDI
-46 VRLQTEKSRLIE
+46 TRLQTEKNHLIE
-58 DIEGLRAQYSKL
+58 DIENLREQYRKL

-107 RFNELSANSGYA
+107 RFNELSANSG
-119 LNSPV
+119 NSLSSPI

-135 NNYDERASQLLAALD
+135 SNYDERASQLLAALD

-160 DADLSSYESELSLR
+160 EQDLSSYESELSVR
-174 LNKMQT
+174 LNNMKT
-180 LEMQGEE
+180 LELQGEE
-187 LLQNLVNRLR
+187 LLQNLVNRIR
-197 EELEEAE
+197 EELEEE
-204 AYLDNPFD
+204 EEYLENPFD
-212 PEDSYPDSVMD
+212 AQDSYVEESNNSVNSVRPQFLQPTPAD
-223 AALPETLPPA
+223 A
-233 PRDESRNAMSPA
+233 PREPVPQPSS
-245 PRDEIR
+245 
-251 DAVRPTPRDEIRDA
+251 
-265 RRPAPAAP
+265 APAATV
-273 AQSPSKAKSP
+273 KASSQ
-283 VQAGLMLALSSAVV
+283 VQTGLVLALSSAVV
-297 LSLFNVCLRILIKSR
+297 LSLFNVCLRILIKSK
-312 NPRMIFGWFE
+312 NPRMVFGLFE
-322 VPGVVT
+322 FPGVVT

-352 ANFLYPSV
+352 ATFLYPSV

-365 RLFQSGDRAL
+365 RLFESGDRAL

-421 FLFGSRPTN
+421 ILFGSRPSK
-430 VSLFAVGGITLGL
+430 VGFFAIVGITAGL
-443 VLAGLPS
+443 ILAGWPS
-450 FSAPAPGGGNV
+450 FAAPAPGGGNV
-461 GIGIMAAV
+461 GVGVAAAL

-493 FSLVNFAAIF
+493 FSLVNFATIF
-503 VFSALSLWVPLPE
+503 VFSSLSLWVPLSDNFAPK
-516 TLSPSIDRDVW
+516 IDQNVW
-527 SGLIVGG
+527 PGLIVGG

-561 VIGTLGPALTALFG
+561 VIGTLGPAMTALFG

-581 TLQPVAILGMI
+581 KLQPVAILGMA

-606 VSPQK
+606 VAPQK
-611 KAG
+611 KAS

>member
-7 YSSTDE
+7 YSSKDE
-13 PGDARSA
+13 PEEAQSA
-20 EEVLSSVIEELDS
+20 EEVLHSVMQELDA
-33 LHQNVKDHLNQDI
+33 LHQNVKGQLNQDI
-46 VRLQTEKSRLIE
+46 TRLQTEKNHLIE
-58 DIEGLRAQYSKL
+58 DIEGLREQYRKL

-107 RFNELSANSGYA
+107 RFNELSANSGHS
-119 LNSPV
+119 LSSPI
-124 PSGEFPIPLPP
+124 PSGEFPIPMPRT
-135 NNYDERASQLLAALD
+135 NYDERASELLAALD

-160 DADLSSYESELSLR
+160 EQDLSSYESELSVR
-174 LNKMQT
+174 LNNMQT
-180 LEMQGEE
+180 LERQGEE
-187 LLQNLVNRLR
+187 LLQNLVNRIR
-197 EELEEAE
+197 EEVEAE
-204 AYLDNPFD
+204 EEYLENPFD
-212 PEDSYPDSVMD
+212 AQDSYPEESTNSVNSVR
-223 AALPETLPPA
+223 PQVLPPTPGQR
-233 PRDESRNAMSPA
+233 PREPVPQPSSVPS
-245 PRDEIR
+245 
-251 DAVRPTPRDEIRDA
+251 T
-265 RRPAPAAP
+265 APAKAP
-273 AQSPSKAKSP
+273 SQ
-283 VQAGLMLALSSAVV
+283 VQTGLVLALSSAVV

-312 NPRMIFGWFE
+312 NPRVVFGLFE
-322 VPGVVT
+322 FPGVVT

-352 ANFLYPSV
+352 ATFLYPSV

-421 FLFGSRPTN
+421 ILFGSRPSRVGFLAIVGITAGLILAGWP
-430 VSLFAVGGITLGL
+430 SFAV
-443 VLAGLPS
+443 
-450 FSAPAPGGGNV
+450 PAPGGGNV
-461 GIGIMAAV
+461 GVGVTAAV

-503 VFSALSLWVPLPE
+503 VFSALSLWVPLSDNFAPK
-516 TLSPSIDRDVW
+516 IDQNVW
-527 SGLIVGG
+527 PGLIVGG
-534 VILGVLTLFSYLLNN
+534 VVLGVLTLFSYLLNN

-575 FLIINE
+575 FIIINE
-581 TLQPVAILGMI
+581 KLQPVAILGMA

-597 VAAMSVERI
+597 VGAMSVERI
-606 VSPQK
+606 MAPQK